1 MQKNIWTKQ
10 EVIELL
16 EKQTPVL
23 ILDVR
28 DEAKFRNGTLTSEL
42 AATKNVPYVH
52 MLERDKPLDE
62 ETESVA
68 RKAQVITVCTS
79 GNKAQKAA
87 ALLREHGYEA
97 KALLG
102 GLTAWNEP
110 ESEGE

>member
-1 MQKNIWTKQ
+1 M
-10 EVIELL
+10 
-16 EKQTPVL
+16 
-23 ILDVR
+23 
-28 DEAKFRNGTLTSEL
+28 
-42 AATKNVPYVH
+42 
-52 MLERDKPLDE
+52 
-62 ETESVA
+62 A